1 MAQQLQPEWTP
12 FAADPADELPLG
24 VQLSWRL
31 RTLIKSGRLA
41 PEARL
46 PSVRTL
52 AEWSGLNVN
61 TVRAVYA
68 RLEDEGLIETR
79 HGMGTFVNGASASP
93 ELERIAADAIAEAEA
108 AGVSARDVAI
118 ATLVCAEVPAGLEA
132 TLPEPA
138 ELDEPTA
145 PFIPSF
151 ERESEDRAV
160 RRELR
165 RQIQRLEGE
174 LTYYW
179 RELGEAGRPTRPSW
193 VQGHVAGVEELERT
207 RDELMNQ
214 LRDAQKAAE
223 QHAREHLRAHD
234 RRAAM
239 LADPAA
245 HRWEVVTAEQTG
257 EPGCTTWQVAP
268 RYGPLGVV
276 MKWWRVKVSGG
287 CPLAA
292 PLAAARGTGG

>member
-1 MAQQLQPEWTP
+1 MAQQTKIAEPAWSP
-12 FAADPADELPLG
+12 FSADPSDELPLG

-31 RTLIKSGRLA
+31 RTLIKSGRL
-41 PEARL
+41 PEQARL

-52 AEWSGLNVN
+52 AEWSSLNVN

-79 HGMGTFVNGASASP
+79 HGMGTFVNGASASA
-93 ELERIAADAIAEAEA
+93 EVERIAADAIAEAQA

-118 ATLVCAEVPAGLEA
+118 ATLVCASMPAGLDVD
-132 TLPEPA
+132 LPEPP
-138 ELDEPTA
+138 EPQA
-145 PFIPSF
+145 PPEPFMPSF
-151 ERESEDRAV
+151 EQESEDRAV

-174 LTYYW
+174 LTYYS
-179 RELGEAGRPTRPSW
+179 RELGEVERPPRPSW

-223 QHAREHLRAHD
+223 RQAREHLRAHD
-234 RRAAM
+234 HRAAM

-245 HRWEVVTAEQTG
+245 HKFEVITAEQAG

-287 CPLAA
+287 CP
-292 PLAAARGTGG
+292 

>member
-1 MAQQLQPEWTP
+1 MAQLTKVTEPEWTP
-12 FAADPADELPLG
+12 FASDPTDELPLG

-41 PEARL
+41 PQARL

-79 HGMGTFVNGASASP
+79 HGMGTFVNGATASA
-93 ELERIAADAIAEAEA
+93 EVERIAADAIAEAQA

-118 ATLVCAEVPAGLEA
+118 ATLVCASMPAGLDA
-132 TLPEPA
+132 DLPEPPEIEEA
-138 ELDEPTA
+138 AA

-151 ERESEDRAV
+151 KQESEDRSV

-165 RQIQRLEGE
+165 RQIQRIEGE

-179 RELGEAGRPTRPSW
+179 RELGEAGGPTRPSW

-223 QHAREHLRAHD
+223 LHAREHLRAHD
-234 RRAAM
+234 RRESM

-245 HRWEVVTAEQTG
+245 HRWEVVTAEQAG

-292 PLAAARGTGG
+292 PREAA